1 MNIKCLIWMV
11 INMIGNVLRYMRR
24 KNKYK
29 QGQISRIVGVARNTI
44 SQYETETIQ
53 PTFDMIEKIAH
64 NCGYKIYFESLDGK
78 DRFQS
83 KNISRKE
90 L

>member
-1 MNIKCLIWMV
+1 
-11 INMIGNVLRYMRR
+11 MIGNVLRYMRR

-64 NCGYKIYFESLDGK
+64 NCGYKIYFENEKNGE
-78 DRFQS
+78 RFQS
-83 KNISRKE
+83 KEIRRKDT
-90 L
+90 